1 MTMRLRFGIAVL
13 VVLLGYIGF
22 LAWRAE
28 HIPALPARPQHQLAD
43 FGAVK
48 SDLFVFARAERAF
61 YASVGRY
68 ASMQEL
74 RSEGLLSLPPDIRW
88 PYFYSIHTP
97 APDRFVIVAIAQ
109 GPFGARPI
117 AITIDDDF
125 KMQQFDAHHWQR
137 PDRQRN
143 RAPARQRFS

>member
-1 MTMRLRFGIAVL
+1 MRLRFGILVLVAVL
-13 VVLLGYIGF
+13 GYAAF
-22 LAWRAE
+22 LAWRME
-28 HIPALPARPQHQLAD
+28 RLPAPPLRPSQPLAD
-43 FGAVK
+43 LGTVK

-125 KMQQFDAHHWQR
+125 NMHQFDAHHWPQL
-137 PDRQRN
+137 DRRHK
-143 RAPARQRFS
+143 RVPTRQRFS